1 MLLAILAGFGVAMAA
16 PIVHQSFRQWSGWL
30 LAMLPLGLFIYF
42 ASYFEQVAGGEK
54 LTFAYPWVDSLRVE
68 LAFMLDG
75 LGLLM
80 ALLISGIGTL
90 IVLYASGYLAGHPHL
105 GRFYTYLLMFMA
117 SMLGVVLADNLITL
131 FIFWELTSITS
142 FLLIGFKHDYEKSRK
157 AAQKALIVTGTGG
170 LALLAGL
177 ILLGIEAHTWTISE
191 LASQKNQLQA
201 SSFYVPALLLILI
214 GCFAK
219 SAQFPFHFWLPGAME
234 APTPVSAYLHS
245 ATMVKAGVYL
255 LARLHPV
262 LGGTDEW
269 HAIVTVTGGL
279 TMLIGGFL
287 AWQQTD
293 LKKILAYTTIG
304 GLGILVFLLGI
315 GTGLSVK
322 AAILFLLVHSLYKGA
337 LFMVAGAIDHETGTR
352 DITQLGGLAHSM
364 KWTALGAGI
373 AALSMAGIPPLIG
386 FIGKEVI
393 YEATQEAHQF
403 SPFAL
408 TFAVLT
414 ANILN
419 VTAACMV
426 VLKPF
431 AGKLTHTPKHA
442 HEAPLTM
449 WLGAFVLGIGSL
461 SLGIAAQPV
470 LGEFL
475 THTVEGVYG
484 KPYEVELKLWH
495 GFNTTL
501 ALSGVTLVVGVAF
514 YYFMDRLLPL
524 VRPLNVGDFIGAE
537 KMYDTGFN
545 GILKLA
551 SATEAFFQS
560 GYLRYYLLTIIFTL
574 SALLLLTLGLYV
586 DLNSIRLSFDDLLP
600 HDVMLAG
607 LMVVAAMAVARTDSR
622 LMAVAALGVVGYSVA
637 LLYVFF
643 GAPDLAMTQFSIE
656 TLTVVVFVL
665 VLYRLPKFKTLSSPR
680 ARVRDAIIASIFGG
694 IVTLLVLIIT
704 SEPLTSR
711 LTPYFAETS
720 YLIGKGRN
728 VVNVIL
734 VDYRGFDTMGEI
746 TVLSVAAIGI
756 FALLK
761 LRLDDSQKEE

>member
-1 MLLAILAGFGVAMAA
+1 MLLAILSGFGAAIAA
-16 PIVHQSFRQWSGWL
+16 PILHQSFRQWSGWL
-30 LAMLPLGLFIYF
+30 LALLPLGLFIYF
-42 ASYFEQVAGGEK
+42 ASHFESVADGEK
-54 LTFAYPWVDSLRVE
+54 FSFAYAWVDSLNVE

-80 ALLISGIGTL
+80 ALLISGIGTF
-90 IVLYASGYLAGHPHL
+90 IVLYASGYLAGHPQL
-105 GRFYTYLLMFMA
+105 GRFYMYLLMFMA

-157 AAQKALIVTGTGG
+157 AAQKALIVTGAGG

-177 ILLGIEAHTWTISE
+177 ILLGMEANTWTISE

-201 SSFYVPALLLILI
+201 SSLYVPALVLILI

-279 TMLIGGFL
+279 TMLIGVFL

-337 LFMVAGAIDHETGTR
+337 LFMVAGAVDHETGTR
-352 DITQLGGLAHSM
+352 DITQLGGLGRPM
-364 KWTALGAGI
+364 KWTAVGAGM

-393 YEATQEAHQF
+393 YEATQEAHLF

-431 AGKLTHTPKHA
+431 AGKLSHTPKHA

-484 KPYEVELKLWH
+484 KPYAVELKLWH
-495 GFNTTL
+495 GFNVTL
-501 ALSGVTLVVGVAF
+501 ALSGVTLAVGAAF
-514 YYFMDRLLPL
+514 YYFMDRLLPFI
-524 VRPLNVGDFIGAE
+524 RPLNVGDFIGTE

-551 SATEAFFQS
+551 SSTEAFFQN

-607 LMVVAAMAVARTDSR
+607 LMVVAAIAVARTDSR